1 MWEVAAYLGFA
12 AVAGALI
19 SSISAL
25 VWGPGATRSLGRR
38 LKIAENRIEDVDDR
52 ITSEVKKRANV
63 ASRESRNANRTDAE
77 LTTEAL
83 STLGDPYAAP
93 EVGTGRVRPGGVF
106 PAPRGNGR

>member
-38 LKIAENRIEDVDDR
+38 LKIVENRIEDVDDR
-52 ITSEVKKRANV
+52 ITTEVKKRANV
-63 ASRESRNANRTDAE
+63 ASRESRTANRTDAE
-77 LTTEAL
+77 LTAEAL
-83 STLGDPYAAP
+83 KALEDPFAP
-93 EVGTGRVRPGGVF
+93 PEAGGGRVRQGGTF
-106 PAPRGNGR
+106 PAPRVAG